1 MGEVVVRSRIGI
13 LLALVVCCSLLFAQ
27 GGRERVA
34 ADHQEA
40 EKKIIHLKSD
50 LSGPIAPG
58 DSVLFLVGNV
68 AAQHNGAV
76 ITCDSAVR
84 YSDTRI
90 ECFGNVLINKNT
102 TYMYGDR
109 ADYDGVLNE
118 VQVYSHIVKV
128 IDGDATLYTYNF
140 SFNTKDNIGRF
151 WDGGVLTNRDNVVES
166 ERGYYYSNEKNL
178 IAVENV
184 EMHNDEYDMRGD
196 SVCYNTA
203 TDHAYFYN
211 NTHIWDADGNYLYGN
226 RGEYSKAEQRYMVT
240 ENSYLL
246 TETQEMWSDT
256 LDYFRADQYV
266 VMRNNLQINET
277 EHKNLIFGDYGEY
290 WEATGKG
297 FLTKDPVLINYDT
310 ERNADSIFMRSD
322 SLYLYLLKIGD
333 PIPNEYAV
341 EEPMADSVGT
351 QQTDS
356 LAAEVEQVGSMQLQ
370 VSEEALSREATAVEV
385 SAVTGAIAETQQP
398 TLSPE
403 DEQVTG
409 QPMEEQHADSS
420 EERVEEQNEPALPRA
435 RKRLTEQLQAK
446 GQEETSAQETQQ
458 AEVATTGEAAP
469 TADSVQLD
477 GADTIPADTL
487 SPKERLALE
496 KQRLKEAA
504 RAAAEAKR
512 AEKAA
517 AKKILLDS
525 IGEER
530 QRRANIKLR
539 AIEERDS
546 IKQAARKEKAR
557 AKMQARMERDRR
569 KGIVHLINSA
579 TFRQVDSLMPIDLNF
594 VDSIMGRFADS
605 LDSLHRITLLIT
617 PTDTTQVIDSMYR
630 FVKGFRNVKI
640 YRTDFQAVCDSLTA
654 RSLDSTAHL
663 YLKPVLWNETNQIT
677 SEVMDIYTAN
687 SQIEHAEFVGTPMMA
702 SQFDTVYY
710 DQIRGKEMF
719 AYFADNDLYR
729 VDVNGN
735 VQTIFFQKDG
745 MPQQVVMM
753 AVIESGDATFYI
765 EERQLAK
772 IVYRTNPVWPIYPI
786 DRIPADV
793 SMYLEGFKWE
803 GDRRPTRNE
812 IFNRTER
819 PSQREENEQQPLP
832 EFPIRQ
838 FIDAQRERYVKAGM
852 WADRNEEVDI
862 QTVEWMRSLGFE
874 VGQPYPER

>member
-1 MGEVVVRSRIGI
+1 MRSRIGI

-109 ADYDGVLNE
+109 ADYDGILNE

-203 TDHAYFYN
+203 SDHAYFYN

-341 EEPMADSVGT
+341 EEPMADSLSM
-351 QQTDS
+351 QQADS
-356 LAAEVEQVGSMQLQ
+356 VASDSEQVTP
-370 VSEEALSREATAVEV
+370 VEEPVAALSQTTDAPADDVVE
-385 SAVTGAIAETQQP
+385 SDTEPTTQQP
-398 TLSPE
+398 TLRPNG
-403 DEQVTG
+403 EQTPA
-409 QPMEEQHADSS
+409 QQAEKQADK
-420 EERVEEQNEPALPRA
+420 QAAPALPTA
-435 RKRLTEQLQAK
+435 RKSFAEQM
-446 GQEETSAQETQQ
+446 QQ
-458 AEVATTGEAAP
+458 KRQEAAAKEEAKREAEAEQSENDGEDTP
-469 TADSVQLD
+469 APETVEVPDSVQVD

-569 KGIVHLINSA
+569 KGIVHLIDSA
-579 TFRQVDSLMPIDLNF
+579 TFRQVDSLVPIDLNV

-687 SQIEHAEFVGTPMMA
+687 GQIEHAEFVGTPMMA

-803 GDRRPTRNE
+803 GERRPTRNE

-838 FIDAQRERYVKAGM
+838 FIDAQRERYVKAGV

>member
-1 MGEVVVRSRIGI
+1 MRSRIGI

-109 ADYDGVLNE
+109 ADYDGILNE

-398 TLSPE
+398 TLSPK

-435 RKRLTEQLQAK
+435 RKRLTEQLQEK

-458 AEVATTGEAAP
+458 TEVATTGEAAP
-469 TADSVQLD
+469 TADSVQVD

-569 KGIVHLINSA
+569 KGIVHLIDSA

-687 SQIEHAEFVGTPMMA
+687 GQIEHAEFVGTPMMA

-803 GDRRPTRNE
+803 GERRPTRNE

-832 EFPIRQ
+832 KFPIRQ

>member
-1 MGEVVVRSRIGI
+1 MRSRIGI

-109 ADYDGVLNE
+109 ADYDGILNE

-435 RKRLTEQLQAK
+435 RKRLTEQLQEK

-477 GADTIPADTL
+477 GADAIPADTL

-569 KGIVHLINSA
+569 KGIVHLIDSA
-579 TFRQVDSLMPIDLNF
+579 TFRQVDSLVPIDLNF

-687 SQIEHAEFVGTPMMA
+687 SQIEHAEFVGDPMMA

-803 GDRRPTRNE
+803 GERRPTRNE

-832 EFPIRQ
+832 KFPIRQ

>member
-1 MGEVVVRSRIGI
+1 MRSRIGI

-109 ADYDGVLNE
+109 ADYDGILNE

-211 NTHIWDADGNYLYGN
+211 NTHIWDAEGNYLYGN

-420 EERVEEQNEPALPRA
+420 EDRVEEQNEPALPRA
-435 RKRLTEQLQAK
+435 RKRLTEQLQEK

-569 KGIVHLINSA
+569 KGIVHLIDSA
-579 TFRQVDSLMPIDLNF
+579 TFRQVDSLVPIDLNF

-687 SQIEHAEFVGTPMMA
+687 GQIEHAEFVGTPMMA

-803 GDRRPTRNE
+803 GERRPTRNE

>member
-1 MGEVVVRSRIGI
+1 MRSRIGI

-109 ADYDGVLNE
+109 ADYDGILNE

-341 EEPMADSVGT
+341 EEPMADSLSM

-435 RKRLTEQLQAK
+435 RKRLTEQLQEK
-446 GQEETSAQETQQ
+446 GQEEASAQETQQ

-469 TADSVQLD
+469 TADSVQLA

-569 KGIVHLINSA
+569 KGIVHLIDSA

-617 PTDTTQVIDSMYR
+617 PTDTTQVIDNMYR

-832 EFPIRQ
+832 KFPIRQ

>member
-1 MGEVVVRSRIGI
+1 MRSRIGI

-109 ADYDGVLNE
+109 ADYDGILNE

-203 TDHAYFYN
+203 SDHAYFYN

-341 EEPMADSVGT
+341 EEPMADSVET

-398 TLSPE
+398 TLSPK

-420 EERVEEQNEPALPRA
+420 EERVEEQNEPALPRG
-435 RKRLTEQLQAK
+435 RKRLTEQLQEK

-569 KGIVHLINSA
+569 KGIVHLIDSA
-579 TFRQVDSLMPIDLNF
+579 TFRQVDSLVPIDLNF

-687 SQIEHAEFVGTPMMA
+687 GQIEHAEFVGTPMMA

-832 EFPIRQ
+832 KFPIRQ